1 MEKTKELAQEGLDKV
16 KELAPSKEQVKQ
28 VGNAVME
35 KGQQAMQ
42 TAKEVYE
49 RPAEKSKELA
59 GTAK

>member
-1 MEKTKELAQEGLDKV
+1 MLAQDGLK
-16 KELAPSKEQVKQ
+16 KAMELEPSKEQVKE
-28 VGNAVME
+28 VGHAAKE
-35 KGQQAMQ
+35 TGQQAMQ

>member
-1 MEKTKELAQEGLDKV
+1 MAKEGLKKA
-16 KELAPSKEQVKQ
+16 KELAPSKEQIKE
-28 VGNAVME
+28 VGNAAME

-49 RPAEKSKELA
+49 RPAEKSKELG